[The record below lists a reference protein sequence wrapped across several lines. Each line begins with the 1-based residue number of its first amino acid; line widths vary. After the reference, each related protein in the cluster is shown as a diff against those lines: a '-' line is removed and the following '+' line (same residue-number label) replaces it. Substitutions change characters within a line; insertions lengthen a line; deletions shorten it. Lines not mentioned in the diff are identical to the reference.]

1 MLKQKCHDL
10 WPSWGLCVPFILLV
24 DSGASF
30 FCDKHVSYDQA
41 KRNILFK
48 NPHLLSVRV
57 LLWAPLIAVLC

>member
-1 MLKQKCHDL
+1 M
-10 WPSWGLCVPFILLV
+10 PFILLV